1 MVFKFRKVI
10 GVRVDEFSRFRG
22 SLVESPGAGE
32 GRSVNRPAFRFA
44 PSPNGEL
51 HLGHAFSAL
60 FTAEAARA
68 AGGRFLLR
76 IEDIDTMRCR
86 ETFITSIYDDLA
98 WLGLAWE
105 RPVRR
110 QSAEMATY
118 RAAQQK
124 LREAG
129 LLYPCFCT
137 RRDVAMAAG
146 GGSDPDGAP
155 LYPGTCRRLDSAER
169 RTRTAAGE
177 PHSLRLD
184 MAAALA
190 GVGTLLRFTDLG
202 RGQDIP
208 ADPARWGD
216 AIVVRKDIGTSY
228 HLAVV
233 IDDALQGI
241 THVTRGLDLF
251 EATHL
256 HRLLQHLLRL
266 PAPLYHHHR
275 LIGDEVG
282 RKLSKS
288 AGDRSLRS
296 LRDAGVTPATIRR
309 ALGFD

>member
-1 MVFKFRKVI
+1 M
-10 GVRVDEFSRFRG
+10 
-22 SLVESPGAGE
+22 
-32 GRSVNRPAFRFA
+32 NRPAFRFA

-60 FTAEAARA
+60 FTAEAAQA

-76 IEDIDTMRCR
+76 IEDIDTLRCR
-86 ETFITSIYDDLA
+86 ETFIAQIYDDLA
-98 WLGLAWE
+98 WLGLSWE

-118 RAAQQK
+118 RRAQWR

-137 RRDVAMAAG
+137 RRQVALTAG
-146 GGSDPDGAP
+146 SGSDPDGAP
-155 LYPGTCRRLDSAER
+155 LYPGTCRPLKPAEQQSR
-169 RTRTAAGE
+169 IAAGE

-184 MAAALA
+184 MTLALA
-190 GVGTLLRFTDLG
+190 HIGNALRFTDQG
-202 RGQDIP
+202 RGQDIL

-216 AIVVRKDIGTSY
+216 AVIARKDIGTSY

-256 HRLLQHLLRL
+256 HRLLQHLLEL
-266 PAPLYHHHR
+266 PTPVYHHHR

-288 AGDRSLRS
+288 AGDRSLRA
-296 LRDAGVTPATIRR
+296 LRISGATPGRIRQ
-309 ALGFD
+309 ALGFE